1 MKKTL
6 KIIKTVLSWAVVAM
20 AIVMV
25 IFTVFAV
32 TTLDRYDRNLLGWKF
47 LIVTSDSMS
56 KTDFDAGDLIF
67 VKSLEDPSIL
77 KEGDIISY
85 RSTNSDNFGGIVTH
99 KIRRLSEDA
108 KGNPGFVTY
117 GTTTDTDDEKIV
129 LYENI
134 IGLYRG
140 RISKLGHF
148 FAFLRTPIGYIFCI
162 LTPFA
167 ILIAMQGVQA
177 LNIFREHKKTER
189 ELLDEE
195 WAKLRK
201 EQEKSAKMLS
211 DLQKMT
217 RHLEKKLAQT
227 EEKNE

>member
-85 RSTNSDNFGGIVTH
+85 RSTN
-99 KIRRLSEDA
+99 
-108 KGNPGFVTY
+108 
-117 GTTTDTDDEKIV
+117 
-129 LYENI
+129 
-134 IGLYRG
+134 
-140 RISKLGHF
+140 
-148 FAFLRTPIGYIFCI
+148 
-162 LTPFA
+162 
-167 ILIAMQGVQA
+167 
-177 LNIFREHKKTER
+177 
-189 ELLDEE
+189 
-195 WAKLRK
+195 
-201 EQEKSAKMLS
+201 
-211 DLQKMT
+211 
-217 RHLEKKLAQT
+217 
-227 EEKNE
+227 